1 LITRKLPRWLP
12 KVLKRIQELAAADKL
27 RLTYKAAR
35 EALVLGFAFEDVR
48 DVLESLSA
56 DDSAGR
62 LTSGLTGEWLYV
74 FKPDVGGQIIYV
86 KVVLREDCLV
96 VSFHE
101 DEDEDED
108 HEEDE

>member
-1 LITRKLPRWLP
+1 MITRKLPRWLP
-12 KVLKRIQELAAADKL
+12 KALKRIQELAAADKL
-27 RLTYKAAR
+27 RLTYKAMR
-35 EALVLGFAFEDVR
+35 EALVLGLGPEDVR
-48 DVLESLSA
+48 DVIESLSA

-62 LTSGLTGEWLYV
+62 LASRMTGEWMYV
-74 FKPDVGGQIIYV
+74 FKPDVAGQIIYV

-101 DEDEDED
+101 DEGTD

>member
-1 LITRKLPRWLP
+1 M
-12 KVLKRIQELAAADKL
+12 LAAADKL
-27 RLTYKAAR
+27 RLTSKALR
-35 EALVLGFAFEDVR
+35 ETLVLGLGPEDVR
-48 DVLESLSA
+48 DVLVCLSA
-56 DDSAGR
+56 EDSAGR
-62 LTSGLTGEWLYV
+62 LTSRTTGEWMYV

-101 DEDEDED
+101 DEGTD

>member
-1 LITRKLPRWLP
+1 MPRWLP
-12 KVLKRIQELAAADKL
+12 KVLERIHELAAAGEV
-27 RLTYKAAR
+27 RLTYKAER
-35 EALVLGFAFEDVR
+35 EALRLGLSPEDVR
-48 DVLESLSA
+48 DVIAGLGA

-62 LTSGLTGEWLYV
+62 LVSETTGEWMYV

-86 KVVLREDCLV
+86 KLVLREDCVV

-101 DEDEDED
+101 DEGGG